1 MKFAN
6 GVAYNLAKI
15 DWAVAFYLTWEFESR
30 IASTDFSEQRR
41 ESDFN
46 NLLGSICVR
55 HKLHRRNLAYYRKT
69 EWGKSGRAHYNAL
82 LARQG
87 TKNVSPDLIVESA
100 AQLWRPHGLAEIQPF
115 DKNKHLQSVIY
126 AAKQEFDAFHNPRV
140 HPEYFSPALNT
151 LLFRLKDSAPEN
163 SIASFAN

>member
-15 DWAVAFYLTWEFESR
+15 DWTVAFYLTWEFESR
-30 IASTDFSEQRR
+30 VTSTDFSEQRR
-41 ESDFN
+41 EADFN
-46 NLLGSICVR
+46 FFLAALCTR
-55 HKLHRRNLAYYRKT
+55 HQLQRRNLALYRKT

-82 LARQG
+82 LARKG
-87 TKNVSPDLIVESA
+87 TKGVSPELLAESA
-100 AQLWRPHGLAEIQPF
+100 TELWRPNGLSEIQPF

-126 AAKQEFDAFHNPRV
+126 SAKQEYDAFHNPRV

-151 LLFRLKDSAPEN
+151 LLFRLKDTAPKN